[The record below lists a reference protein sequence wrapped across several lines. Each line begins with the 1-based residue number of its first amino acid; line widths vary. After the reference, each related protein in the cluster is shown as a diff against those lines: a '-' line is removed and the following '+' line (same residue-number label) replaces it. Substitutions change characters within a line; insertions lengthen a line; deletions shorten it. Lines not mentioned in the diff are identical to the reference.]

1 MTTRPAVSI
10 SADDDDRHT
19 TRRVYALPPEE
30 RAAVGRQFVG
40 FVCELDVETHR
51 GAGVETVVAAVEGVA
66 RNVAST
72 ADGYFLIV
80 SRPGALH
87 DLAQLEAFSLATIHS
102 IRSRRRF

>member
-30 RAAVGRQFVG
+30 RAEVGRLFVG
-40 FVCELDVETHR
+40 FVCELTVETHR
-51 GAGVETVVAAVEGVA
+51 GAGVETVTAAVEGVA

-72 ADGYFLIV
+72 ADGYFLLV
-80 SRPGALH
+80 SEPAER
-87 DLAQLEAFSLATIHS
+87 DLAHLEAYSLATIHS
-102 IRSRRRF
+102 IRTVRRS